1 MLLHNLFACSVSNKK
16 SDVILAS
23 VSVVS
28 FLTLFMI
35 VSLSLALRYFI
46 ICDMTLFYV
55 ST

>member
-1 MLLHNLFACSVSNKK
+1 MTSLLTEFLITSLLSFMLLSF
-16 SDVILAS
+16 LA
-23 VSVVS
+23 VA

-35 VSLSLALRYFI
+35 VSLSLALSYFII